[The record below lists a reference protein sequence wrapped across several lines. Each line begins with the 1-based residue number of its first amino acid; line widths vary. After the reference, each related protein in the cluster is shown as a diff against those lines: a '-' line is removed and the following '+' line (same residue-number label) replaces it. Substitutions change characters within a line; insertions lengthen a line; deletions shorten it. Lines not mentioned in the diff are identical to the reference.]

1 MFLSIVS
8 FLLSKL
14 GFPTNSI
21 LDNLI
26 YAYEHGSSLIS
37 ALCLFCKVQPVEDTR
52 VHSLVQFLKSEFLT
66 HLL

>member
-37 ALCLFCKVQPVEDTR
+37 ALFILQSAARRGHKSAFSCSVFKV
-52 VHSLVQFLKSEFLT
+52 
-66 HLL
+66 